1 MKIASLKT
9 IAGFLISGYLL
20 VVSFPILGIAQEPPK
35 QETNIGDAQLRSFAK
50 VYIQVEKIRQLY
62 EPRLKEA
69 QSPDEGKQIQNEAQS
84 KMQQTLTKEGLTEQ
98 DYNQIF
104 EVARADDGLRKK
116 IIDMI
121 EDERRKS

>member
-1 MKIASLKT
+1 MKMASLKT

-20 VVSFPILGIAQEPPK
+20 LIVVSFPILGIAQEPPK
-35 QETNIGDAQLRSFAK
+35 QETNIGDAQLRSFAE
-50 VYIQVEKIRQLY
+50 VYVQVEKIRQLY

-104 EVARADDGLRKK
+104 EVARVLTTGCAKK
-116 IIDMI
+116 
-121 EDERRKS
+121 SLT